1 MIRVLIDEN
10 LSEYL
15 AEGLNQLQKPLGNSL
30 VITSIAKEFGK
41 GIKDEDWIPQ
51 WGRSSGIFITQDLK
65 IVTTRQ
71 QAALLEQFNIGAFFL
86 KVPSGYRYWDRV
98 ELLIKH
104 WPAVV
109 SIIEREPAPYT
120 YFIKPGKVSKE
131 T

>member
-71 QAALLEQFNIGAFFL
+71 QAALLEQFNIARF
-86 KVPSGYRYWDRV
+86 S
-98 ELLIKH
+98 
-104 WPAVV
+104 
-109 SIIEREPAPYT
+109 
-120 YFIKPGKVSKE
+120 
-131 T
+131 